1 MHTLVIGIGN
11 PILGDDGVGI
21 WTARLLSES
30 SVKLEDVEVKELCRG
45 GVSLME
51 EMLGYERVLIIDAIN
66 TKRGRPGDIYTMKPE
81 EFKETQ
87 HLSSPHDLDFTAALK
102 LGEKFAPERMPKE
115 ITIYAIEIGT
125 ALTFTEQLTPAV
137 EIAGRKVAETI
148 LKNLRTDK

>member
-1 MHTLVIGIGN
+1 MRTLVIGIGN
-11 PILGDDGVGI
+11 PILGDDGIGI
-21 WTARLLSES
+21 WAARLLKEN
-30 SVKLEDVEVKELCRG
+30 SVKLEDVKVKELCRG

-51 EMLGYERVLIIDAIN
+51 EMLGYEQVLIIDAIN
-66 TKRGRPGDIYTMKPE
+66 TKRGRPGNVYAMKPE

-102 LGEKFAPERMPKE
+102 LGEKFAPEQMPKE

-137 EIAGRKVAETI
+137 EAAGRKVAETI
-148 LKNLRTDK
+148 LKNLRADK